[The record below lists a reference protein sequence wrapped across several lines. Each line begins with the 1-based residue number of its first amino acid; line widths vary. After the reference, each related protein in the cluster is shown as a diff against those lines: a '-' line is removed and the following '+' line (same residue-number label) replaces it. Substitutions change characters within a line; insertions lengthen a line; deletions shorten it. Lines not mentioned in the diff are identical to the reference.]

1 MNIISL
7 CDLKKITKVIK
18 INGVDEATVF
28 DYFRIVHNPNNY
40 EESASNPLFFILY
53 LTKEEALDAWYINNI
68 DMRENMIEFMKQ
80 HPNYTFV
87 VDETMLDKLNE
98 CNNRYIMVEDINE
111 SINDL
116 FEYFKSK
123 SHAKTIA
130 ITGSVGKTT
139 CVGLIESIL
148 KQKYNTY
155 RIYSKRITPLVL
167 KSAIINNLNDDI
179 DYIVLENSIYY
190 HDHVQILADL
200 LKPDISAILN
210 IESSH
215 LGIEKLKTLDDICF
229 YKSFIMQH
237 SKKCFLINGD
247 PYLDRLHVDSGIL
260 KYDGKTVLVNDRLEL
275 ERIDLDKIT
284 IVNGCFNIYN
294 QVIIEPFMLS
304 SLSKKQYAVAYKVGK
319 ELGLANDEIKKGME
333 DYIPV
338 ENRVQKEVAFGKSI
352 LFDGDVTTYERIKE
366 LSDNMYKN
374 KYLVLRKV
382 GSAENTLRIAN
393 IKDFF
398 GNYKKVFIFDD
409 VEYLD
414 ELKNC
419 DNVVVVYNHD
429 FFKELNGTI
438 IYHYSG
444 YFRVWD
450 KYDENNLHIYDR
462 VKYPIIKEEK

>member
-1 MNIISL
+1 MNKISFSK
-7 CDLKKITKVIK
+7 LKSITNVIGSN
-18 INGVDEATVF
+18 ITNQNEIF
-28 DYFRIVHNPNNY
+28 DYFRIVHNSNDD
-40 EESASNPLFFILY
+40 EKSFSNPLFFVLY

-68 DMRENMIEFMKQ
+68 DMRNNLGKLLKKY
-80 HPNYTFV
+80 PNYTFV
-87 VDETMLDKLNE
+87 VDKTMANLIGKTNSK
-98 CNNRYIMVEDINE
+98 YIMVEDINQT
-111 SINDL
+111 INDL
-116 FEYFKSK
+116 FNYFKGI

-139 CVGLIESIL
+139 CVGLIESII
-148 KQKYNTY
+148 KQRFNVF

-167 KSAIINNLNDDI
+167 KATIINSLNDEV

-190 HDHVQILADL
+190 HDHVKILANL
-200 LKPDISAILN
+200 LKPQISAILN

-229 YKSFIMQH
+229 YKSFIMQY
-237 SKKCFLINGD
+237 SKKCFLIKGD
-247 PYLDRLHVDSGIL
+247 PYLDRLHLTSGIL
-260 KYDGKTVLVNDRLEL
+260 KYDRKKVLENKNLEL
-275 ERIDLDKIT
+275 ERIDLDKIS
-284 IVNGCFNIYN
+284 IRNDCFNIN
-294 QVIIEPFMLS
+294 KHIIIEPFILS
-304 SLSKKQYAVAYKVGK
+304 SLAKKQYAVAYKVGK
-319 ELGLANDEIKKGME
+319 ELGLTDEEIKRGME

-338 ENRVQKEVAFGKSI
+338 ENRVQKEIAFNKMI

-366 LSDNMYKN
+366 LSDNMYEN

-398 GNYKKVFIFDD
+398 PKYKKVFIFKD

-414 ELKNC
+414 ELKEGC
-419 DNVVVVYNHD
+419 NVEIVTNHD
-429 FFKELNGTI
+429 FMKNLKGCI

-450 KYDENNLHIYDR
+450 KYDENNLHIYDK